1 MPGHDI
7 IVIGASAGGLKALG
21 AIVGSLPT
29 DIDAAI
35 FIVQHLPA
43 DKPSIL
49 PKILADVGSL
59 RASHASDGEPIQK
72 GRIYV
77 APPDYHLLV
86 NQGSMRVVH
95 GVKKIDFDPRSIR
108 YFVQRLVLMVQGWWV
123 WY

>member
-29 DIDAAI
+29 EIDAAI

-59 RASHASDGEPIQK
+59 PGISPVRRRANSKRANLRRAPRLSP
-72 GRIYV
+72 V
-77 APPDYHLLV
+77 A
-86 NQGSMRVVH
+86 Q
-95 GVKKIDFDPRSIR
+95 
-108 YFVQRLVLMVQGWWV
+108 
-123 WY
+123 